1 MNGTATHLAKRKVL
15 RGPQQNARFLRQRM
29 KHGNEKKI
37 YYFRQSYLS
46 LLEGEGSITYFTS
59 PVLIR
64 KFQIDWFKI
73 PLLGEAES
81 AVRLLTSTLVCCPG
95 T

>member
-1 MNGTATHLAKRKVL
+1 MG
-15 RGPQQNARFLRQRM
+15 M
-29 KHGNEKKI
+29 KKKKD
-37 YYFRQSYLS
+37 YFRQSYLS
-46 LLEGEGSITYFTS
+46 LSEGEGSITYFTS
-59 PVLIR
+59 SVLNR

-81 AVRLLTSTLVCCPG
+81 AVRLVSSTLVCCPG

>member
-1 MNGTATHLAKRKVL
+1 MG
-15 RGPQQNARFLRQRM
+15 M
-29 KHGNEKKI
+29 KKKKKKD
-37 YYFRQSYLS
+37 YFRQSYLS
-46 LLEGEGSITYFTS
+46 LSEGEGSITYFTS